1 MCTQVPMRPG
11 SSISV
16 WNSLISDFPST
27 SCPLKKAY
35 FNALCIL
42 CLTSSL
48 ILAHTCTP
56 GCASFSSIIWQR
68 RWIFSYICELNENK
82 APLLS
87 VLCSWSFAKNNVGFI
102 NCVGLKMLSWCQTTY
117 QDAGLHMF
125 LIFQLFVL
133 SFLVS
138 QRLMKI
144 TSTMKQKWSI
154 GNSSGSC
161 IT

>member
-1 MCTQVPMRPG
+1 MCTQAPMRPG

-16 WNSLISDFPST
+16 WNSLISDFPPT

-35 FNALCIL
+35 FNALYIL

-48 ILAHTCTP
+48 ILSHTCTP
-56 GCASFSSIIWQR
+56 GCVSFSSIIWQK

-102 NCVGLKMLSWCQTTY
+102 SCVGLKMLSWCQTTY
-117 QDAGLHMF
+117 QDAGLHVF
-125 LIFQLFVL
+125 NFPAICLVL
-133 SFLVS
+133 SGQPKTHENNIQQWNRNGVLETAVAAA
-138 QRLMKI
+138 
-144 TSTMKQKWSI
+144 
-154 GNSSGSC
+154 
-161 IT
+161 